1 MAPLPSSTR
10 RAVAVL
16 PTAIAA
22 AVFLPAIIGAGWVAD
37 DAVNLAV
44 HANQGDLLGE
54 WTTPTYAHAGSGKGH
69 IWRPIP
75 ATLQHIVA
83 LVSGRSASAFR
94 LLNVLLHL
102 GNVALLQT
110 LARRRGASPL
120 SAGLLAMVFAV
131 HPVTADAVCWSSDV
145 YDLVATTAILAV
157 LGVATSGLP
166 LQARMAWIAGMTLVA
181 GLCKE
186 SAIAVVP
193 VVGIVGIMSDGGW
206 REGRKNGLA
215 LGAASAVGAA
225 VYLASHGTITAQ
237 SYAGAAGATPLIHKI
252 QAGLSA
258 AGWLV
263 PRPMTQAPMAH
274 LFDPTDWAGPA
285 IGLLTLVGAAVVAV
299 WAGRRNPRIRWRIG
313 GALAA
318 WCLLLAPAAIGIPLI
333 GVQAVRYAYLPLAA
347 TLFLASGMAHRP
359 PGRTGLLLGI
369 GLSLLGL
376 VHTMPRTHDFRD
388 DGSLWSAELR
398 AEPTNPY
405 AAGSLARW
413 LLKTGDAP
421 AALALWTQAVDA
433 APPGLKVFDRDH
445 ERWLLAQAAF
455 LRGRPDL
462 ALSQVDAYMA
472 SLVQQDRPV
481 PGNAWCLKA
490 DSLDRLGDSEA
501 AAHAAARCSP

>member
-215 LGAASAVGAA
+215 LGAASAVGAFLAILPAIAWA
-225 VYLASHGTITAQ
+225 VSSKMSWSTTWLTSPHA
-237 SYAGAAGATPLIHKI
+237 
-252 QAGLSA
+252 SA
-258 AGWLV
+258 ASASIM
-263 PRPMTQAPMAH
+263 PP
-274 LFDPTDWAGPA
+274 
-285 IGLLTLVGAAVVAV
+285 
-299 WAGRRNPRIRWRIG
+299 
-313 GALAA
+313 
-318 WCLLLAPAAIGIPLI
+318 
-333 GVQAVRYAYLPLAA
+333 VRTMSRALPLPTIWAKRWVPPYPGITPRLTSGSPMRALVEATRTWADMASSKPPPRANPLMAA
-347 TLFLASGMAHRP
+347 T
-359 PGRTGLLLGI
+359 TGL
-369 GLSLLGL
+369 
-376 VHTMPRTHDFRD
+376 
-388 DGSLWSAELR
+388 
-398 AEPTNPY
+398 
-405 AAGSLARW
+405 
-413 LLKTGDAP
+413 
-421 AALALWTQAVDA
+421 
-433 APPGLKVFDRDH
+433 
-445 ERWLLAQAAF
+445 
-455 LRGRPDL
+455 
-462 ALSQVDAYMA
+462 
-472 SLVQQDRPV
+472 
-481 PGNAWCLKA
+481 
-490 DSLDRLGDSEA
+490 RL
-501 AAHAAARCSP
+501 CSTRSNRSR